1 MCGALPKLG
10 SRPASGSLGG
20 LGVDDLGRAV
30 ADRNLARLQRL
41 GDLAHEI
48 DVKQAVLE
56 ARALDLDVVGE
67 LEAALER
74 PRGNALVEH
83 FAGLL
88 GLRLLLAA
96 DRQGVFLGLDREVGL
111 GEPGDRKRDAIGVL
125 AGPLDVVGRIARRAV
140 DARDLVE
147 QGKQP
152 VETDGRTIEGSKIE
166 CAHGMTSL
174 VERHAVWSTVKSD
187 RSRAAHRARTDLMW
201 VASFAASRDAPRRP
215 VRALSPRAGLLQG
228 PASRPARPNPSPPM
242 TLISTPANPVPE
254 GAVTGVLKTP
264 DGAALRFAR
273 WAPPSGRKGTLL
285 VLPGRTEFIEKYFE
299 VVSEARARGFA
310 VGMID
315 WRGQGLSERALRD
328 PLKGHVGNFGEYDLD
343 LETFVRE
350 IVLPDCPPPLF
361 ALGHSMGAAMLL
373 RAAQKGRRWF
383 DRVVLCAPMI
393 ALAGRAGTG
402 FASVTARTLRL
413 VGLGGSYVPGGGAK
427 PVAALPFIGNVLTSD
442 PVRYA
447 RTAAIVEAEPMLGL
461 GSPTGAPPAAGAG
474 PGPSPGLGSPGA
486 PGLDA
491 PYRARGHFPAPK
503 YREPI
508 PQPILI

>member
-1 MCGALPKLG
+1 
-10 SRPASGSLGG
+10 
-20 LGVDDLGRAV
+20 
-30 ADRNLARLQRL
+30 
-41 GDLAHEI
+41 
-48 DVKQAVLE
+48 
-56 ARALDLDVVGE
+56 
-67 LEAALER
+67 
-74 PRGNALVEH
+74 
-83 FAGLL
+83 
-88 GLRLLLAA
+88 
-96 DRQGVFLGLDREVGL
+96 
-111 GEPGDRKRDAIGVL
+111 
-125 AGPLDVVGRIARRAV
+125 
-140 DARDLVE
+140 
-147 QGKQP
+147 
-152 VETDGRTIEGSKIE
+152 
-166 CAHGMTSL
+166 
-174 VERHAVWSTVKSD
+174 
-187 RSRAAHRARTDLMW
+187 
-201 VASFAASRDAPRRP
+201 
-215 VRALSPRAGLLQG
+215 
-228 PASRPARPNPSPPM
+228 M

-264 DGAALRFAR
+264 DGVALRFAR

-393 ALAGRAGTG
+393 ALAGRAGTR

-427 PVAALPFIGNVLTSD
+427 PVAALPFIGNMLSSD

-461 GSPTGAPPAAGAG
+461 GSPTVAW
-474 PGPSPGLGSPGA
+474 
-486 PGLDA
+486 LDA
-491 PYRARGHFPAPK
+491 AYRAMGRFADPQYPE
-503 YREPI
+503 RI
-508 PQPILI
+508 RQPILIVAAGQDEIVSTPITGRFAARLRVGSHLVIAGARHEILMEQDRYRMQFWAAFDAFVPGTPLFG